1 MELIECV
8 KIPGVQSVYG
18 LLELDQV
25 LGMGEPL
32 RMDASRKNE
41 KTAIS
46 RGSSEWCRRRDLNP
60 HSR

>member
-32 RMDASRKNE
+32 RMDAPRKTKKPRFLAVLQNGAGGG
-41 KTAIS
+41 T
-46 RGSSEWCRRRDLNP
+46 
-60 HSR
+60 